1 MGYLPHS
8 EDVESQILEMKTASA
23 AQDLENRDVGEL
35 VE

>member
-1 MGYLPHS
+1 MGYLPHP
-8 EDVESQILEMKTASA
+8 EDVESQILETKTAVV